1 MRAAFAIVALAAGAS
16 ALPSLRA
23 HVGSQ
28 LQEVPRNSSVPTS
41 EAVEAERT
49 SITHYVTSLNALL
62 NMNAGPLGGSKVG
75 PTLRVFAQK
84 LTSVL
89 EETKSIKDPVLA
101 MSKLKA
107 AKGSVSALVK
117 DLTTQQASLMA
128 EDAAQRESLLLGVL
142 MARQTY
148 PIAEQ
153 MEVLKSVDFASLP
166 VVQELLHRHN
176 ATTPL
181 YQQVAQYLDK
191 HHGVAGAAVSSEVI
205 RNVTLSK
212 EAVARGHMLDLAAKF
227 EKRVTALQLELDTRS
242 KQHEAKMEQLN
253 KQISKVSTHDARLL
267 KYARKR
273 EERNY
278 KKWVAT
284 REHDLKSMRA
294 AADAMR
300 TGDIEAIK
308 RIQRA
313 MAESLKAMKSNGQ
326 GFLVLI
332 QQGQGSLHMIAHI
345 ALPSA
350 STLAMSAGPLMRSA
364 WESALMLPRGGRYP
378 RKG

>member
-332 QQGQGSLHMIAHI
+332 QQGHRFLAHDCPYC
-345 ALPSA
+345 AAQCLDACHERGA
-350 STLAMSAGPLMRSA
+350 SYAQCLGECADAA
-364 WESALMLPRGGRYP
+364 KGR
-378 RKG
+378 